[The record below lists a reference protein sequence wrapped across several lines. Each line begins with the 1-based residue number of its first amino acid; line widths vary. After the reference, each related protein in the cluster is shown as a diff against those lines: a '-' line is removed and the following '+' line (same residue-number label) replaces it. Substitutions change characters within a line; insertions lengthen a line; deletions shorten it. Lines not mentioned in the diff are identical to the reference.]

1 MLKITYC
8 LLMLVSIMQ
17 STASSQPAST
27 LSVSSGIAFIE
38 NKGQVHDQDFHP
50 RHDVLFSG
58 QNGPLVFHLRNDGV
72 SYQLSRVYGEHYSGA
87 NVPLHPSSPS
97 AVEEAPMLPD
107 STTIHRLDIRWLDS
121 SPETRVYALE
131 QVAGHNNYYYAN
143 CTEGVLHVKSH
154 RQVRY
159 DNLYEGIHLRWYD
172 RDGELEYDFE
182 VGPGA
187 DYGLIRMEVNGAETI
202 HIDSKGNLVFKTP
215 FGEIAEEAPVV
226 MQDGKKLE
234 ARWVL
239 DGKVVSFEIDQ
250 ADKNR
255 GFVIDPVVRGWSTYY
270 GEGSAMPHDIS
281 TDKSGNAYMA
291 GSAMTSIGTSVATS
305 GSHQATFAGGAPI
318 DAFLVKFD
326 AAGVRQWGTYYGGT
340 GHDFAHSCTADNDG
354 AIYLC
359 GQTMSTSAIAT
370 VGSHQPVIAGG
381 AFGDAFLVKF
391 NGEGIRE
398 WGTFYGG
405 DADEIGRSCH
415 TDANGDVYLAGH
427 TTSITGIAT
436 GGSHQDTFGG
446 IASPPGLMAPD
457 AFLVKFN
464 NSGVRQWG
472 TYYGSDAR
480 DMGFS
485 CVTDKAGNV
494 YLSGESFTPSGN
506 TISTPGC
513 HQALLAGGVF
523 HGDAFLVKFDN
534 GGVRQWGTYYGGIG
548 DEQTGSPS
556 CLTTDSLNNV
566 YLTGTTW
573 SPANISTPG
582 SHQQTLGG
590 SDDAYLVKFNSA
602 GVRQWGTYYGDIEID
617 YGYSCATDS
626 AGNVYLSGTGDE
638 VTVGNSIFTTPGVFQ
653 STYGGNWDAFIAK
666 FNPTGVRQWSS
677 FFGGLGDDAAI
688 SCAIGNNGD
697 IFIGGWTSTGTGM
710 TTPGCHQPIFNVGS
724 SGTVFYNPFLAKLIE
739 TTAAALTE
747 TVDEESILLYPNPA
761 TNDVFV
767 RVEPHDVGMDFQI
780 TDALGKVVLT
790 GKIQSTQFTID
801 LENICSG
808 LYLFHLG
815 GSIGKTS
822 KIIKQ

>member
-1 MLKITYC
+1 
-8 LLMLVSIMQ
+8 
-17 STASSQPAST
+17 
-27 LSVSSGIAFIE
+27 
-38 NKGQVHDQDFHP
+38 
-50 RHDVLFSG
+50 
-58 QNGPLVFHLRNDGV
+58 
-72 SYQLSRVYGEHYSGA
+72 
-87 NVPLHPSSPS
+87 
-97 AVEEAPMLPD
+97 
-107 STTIHRLDIRWLDS
+107 
-121 SPETRVYALE
+121 
-131 QVAGHNNYYYAN
+131 
-143 CTEGVLHVKSH
+143 
-154 RQVRY
+154 
-159 DNLYEGIHLRWYD
+159 
-172 RDGELEYDFE
+172 
-182 VGPGA
+182 
-187 DYGLIRMEVNGAETI
+187 
-202 HIDSKGNLVFKTP
+202 
-215 FGEIAEEAPVV
+215 
-226 MQDGKKLE
+226 
-234 ARWVL
+234 
-239 DGKVVSFEIDQ
+239 
-250 ADKNR
+250 
-255 GFVIDPVVRGWSTYY
+255 
-270 GEGSAMPHDIS
+270 
-281 TDKSGNAYMA
+281 
-291 GSAMTSIGTSVATS
+291 
-305 GSHQATFAGGAPI
+305 
-318 DAFLVKFD
+318 
-326 AAGVRQWGTYYGGT
+326 
-340 GHDFAHSCTADNDG
+340 
-354 AIYLC
+354 
-359 GQTMSTSAIAT
+359 
-370 VGSHQPVIAGG
+370 
-381 AFGDAFLVKF
+381 
-391 NGEGIRE
+391 
-398 WGTFYGG
+398 
-405 DADEIGRSCH
+405 
-415 TDANGDVYLAGH
+415 
-427 TTSITGIAT
+427 
-436 GGSHQDTFGG
+436 
-446 IASPPGLMAPD
+446 
-457 AFLVKFN
+457 
-464 NSGVRQWG
+464 
-472 TYYGSDAR
+472 
-480 DMGFS
+480 
-485 CVTDKAGNV
+485 
-494 YLSGESFTPSGN
+494 
-506 TISTPGC
+506 
-513 HQALLAGGVF
+513 LLAGGVF